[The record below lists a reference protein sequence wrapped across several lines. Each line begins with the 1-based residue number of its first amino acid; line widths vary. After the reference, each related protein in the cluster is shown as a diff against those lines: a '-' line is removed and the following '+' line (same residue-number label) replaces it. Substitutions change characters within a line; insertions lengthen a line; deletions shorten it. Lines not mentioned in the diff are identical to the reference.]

1 MLKNFLLGT
10 EIAIRVM
17 SVIHLSNKTD
27 GCIANVARKG
37 INQFS
42 CIINMYSCV
51 EQTTPFNGE
60 YLNSSLVEQLDQ
72 IQFVTGSIP
81 VSKLCLKTLL

>member
-1 MLKNFLLGT
+1 MLGT

-27 GCIANVARKG
+27 GCIANAARKG

-51 EQTTPFNGE
+51 EQTTLPNGE
-60 YLNSSLVEQLDQ
+60 YLNSSLVEQLEL
-72 IQFVTGSIP
+72 IQFVAGSIP
-81 VSKLCLKTLL
+81 VSNPCHKTLL